1 MSTWKRS
8 PSLTR
13 PIATPA
19 TAALIGTP
27 ASISARLVPHTLAIE
42 LEPFDSRIS
51 ETTRM
56 TYGNVVMSGITA
68 EMPRRARLPWPISR
82 RFGEPIMP
90 VSPTLNGGKL

>member
-8 PSLTR
+8 PSFTR

-27 ASISARLVPHTLAIE
+27 ASISARLVPHTLAME

-56 TYGNVVMSGITA
+56 TYGKVVMSGITA

>member
-1 MSTWKRS
+1 M
-8 PSLTR
+8 
-13 PIATPA
+13 PA
-19 TAALIGTP
+19 TGAFSGTP
-27 ASISARLVPHTLAIE
+27 ASISARLVPQTDAIE

-68 EMPRRARLPWPISR
+68 CTPRRARLPWPISR

-90 VSPTLNGGKL
+90 VSPTENGGKL